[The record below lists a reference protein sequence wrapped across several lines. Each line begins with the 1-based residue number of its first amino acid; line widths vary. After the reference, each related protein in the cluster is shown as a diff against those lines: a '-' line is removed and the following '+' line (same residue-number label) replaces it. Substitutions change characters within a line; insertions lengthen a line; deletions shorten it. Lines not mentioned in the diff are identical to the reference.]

1 MDAGGL
7 WDDLLTAETRQAL
20 SGYLQLPER
29 GELKAKWMPIM
40 GRVQRTRRAAP
51 MEILEGDEPREDMN
65 T

>member
-1 MDAGGL
+1 MQVGSGMTCSL
-7 WDDLLTAETRQAL
+7 RRPGRLSQAT
-20 SGYLQLPER
+20 LQLPER